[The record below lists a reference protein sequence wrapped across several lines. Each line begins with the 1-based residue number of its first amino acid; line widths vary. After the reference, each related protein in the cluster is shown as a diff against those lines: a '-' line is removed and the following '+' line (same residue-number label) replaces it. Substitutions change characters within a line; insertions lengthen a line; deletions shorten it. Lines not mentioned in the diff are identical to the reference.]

1 MTKQVIVNEDKK
13 TCVVLITEDTC
24 CFGKVI
30 RGKGVAKCHEHD
42 TFDKEK
48 GIAIATN
55 RALRQYYSW
64 LIKSENAAIKR
75 IDEFLTYYDNMK
87 VKRQESLMRAVS
99 KFEELKQEY
108 EEIEK

>member
-1 MTKQVIVNEDKK
+1 MTKQVIVNEDKQ
-13 TCVVLITEDTC
+13 TCVVLITEDFC
-24 CFGKVI
+24 CGKVI

-64 LIKSENAAIKR
+64 LAKADKESIKNIDAR
-75 IDEFLTYYDNMK
+75 IEYLDNLK
-87 VKRQESLMRAVS
+87 TKRQESLMRAVS